1 MKPNL
6 KPGDVGTL
14 TWLVDASMV
23 ITLGGDSRATV
34 FSTPN
39 MILLME
45 RAAREALRPFLETGE
60 ESVGIE
66 VNIQHVGGAP
76 LGAMVRG
83 VAKVT
88 VIDGRRVSFDVEAW
102 AGDRL
107 IGRGTHSRAIV
118 LVSRLIENLQ
128 KLTDHSQTDHSQS
141 VESGN
146 AVTLASNS
154 GALPSLETLT
164 VDVSHRIATVTLN
177 RPRVLNAVNVQLT
190 SEMEHVISWLLG
202 HPQEVRIV
210 LLTGAGTSFCAGDDV
225 KELRSLDLETA
236 RRLSH
241 RQAEMYLALERLP
254 QPVIALVNGD
264 AFGAGCVAA
273 YSSDLRIATHG
284 ARFAM
289 PEIRLGWP
297 PGYGIAQLTALVGK
311 SRALELCLMGDP
323 IPAKQALEWGL
334 VNEVVASSVL
344 MKRGRQIAERMLQM
358 PATALR
364 ETKRLVHLDE
374 GSQPKIAY
382 RADTE
387 AYLRCL
393 ELPDAREGLAAFNEK
408 RPPKFSG
415 L

>member
-6 KPGDVGTL
+6 KLGDVGTL
-14 TWLVDASMV
+14 TWIVDASMV
-23 ITLGGDSRATV
+23 ITLGGDPRATV

-45 RAAREALRPFLETGE
+45 RAAREALRPFLEAGE
-60 ESVGIE
+60 ESVGID
-66 VNIQHVGGAP
+66 VNIQHIGGAP
-76 LGAMVRG
+76 LGAVVRG
-83 VAKVT
+83 IAKVT

-128 KLTDHSQTDHSQS
+128 KLAGSSQVDHSQS
-141 VESGN
+141 VATEN
-146 AVTLASNS
+146 VMTQTPNS

-164 VDVSHRIATVTLN
+164 VDVSNRIATVILN
-177 RPRVLNAVNVQLT
+177 RPRALNAVNVRMT
-190 SEMEHVISWLLG
+190 TEMEHVISWLLG
-202 HPQEVRIV
+202 HPQEVRVV
-210 LLTGAGTSFCAGDDV
+210 LLTGAGTAFCAGDDV
-225 KELRSLDLETA
+225 KELRSLDLDTA

-241 RQAEMYLALERLP
+241 RQAEMYLAFERLP

-273 YSSDLRIATHG
+273 YSADMRIATHG

-289 PEIRLGWP
+289 PEVRLGWP
-297 PGYGIAQLTALVGK
+297 PGYGIAQLTSLVGK
-311 SRALELCLMGDP
+311 SRALELCLMGEL

-334 VNEVVASSVL
+334 VNEVVATSAL

-393 ELPDAREGLAAFNEK
+393 ELPDAQEGLAAFSEK